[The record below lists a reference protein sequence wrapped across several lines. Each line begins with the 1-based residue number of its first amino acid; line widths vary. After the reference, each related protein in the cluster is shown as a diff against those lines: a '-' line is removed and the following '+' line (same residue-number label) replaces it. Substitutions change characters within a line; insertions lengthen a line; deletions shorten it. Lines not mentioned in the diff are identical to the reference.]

1 MPFLYNTIE
10 SGVEP
15 GKASMTPHHFD
26 AGPFAI
32 GLSLYLA
39 ELKLDDE
46 HYYAQCGIKAEQR

>member
-1 MPFLYNTIE
+1 MIKL
-10 SGVEP
+10 
-15 GKASMTPHHFD
+15 KKTPHHFD

-46 HYYAQCGIKAEQR
+46 HYYAEYSIKAEQR